1 MGVCLLILYIC
12 SVAIFFPW
20 SLVIFHILLLLFFM
34 LVVSLHGF
42 CATSFWTISH
52 LWMGWVPTEQLFL
65 RDVGYSG
72 ARIRFC
78 INSSSSNRVGNLT
91 RQGHLTKLF
100 KLFLLPRKQWSTIAR
115 LLPSQG
121 HRSIVG
127 QVAGMPLAS
136 PHALLQV
143 LKGGSVEFA
152 LYAIWLLWGAT
163 FC

>member
-1 MGVCLLILYIC
+1 MAVCLLILYIC

-115 LLPSQG
+115 SSQHCGTGGRYAFGQSTRSAPGAQRRECWICPLCNMAPVGSHFLL
-121 HRSIVG
+121 
-127 QVAGMPLAS
+127 
-136 PHALLQV
+136 
-143 LKGGSVEFA
+143 
-152 LYAIWLLWGAT
+152 T
-163 FC
+163 